1 MIGFV
6 KKIGMSRIFVGD
18 KIVPVTALLFDTNYV
33 LQTKTLEKDN
43 YQAVQIGAYKKS
55 KSDKAILGHISKYS
69 ELDHNLLQLGE
80 FEFELPED
88 KKTIEISD
96 FTLEDKLNI
105 SGITKGKGFAGAV
118 KRYHFRGQPA
128 SHGHD
133 HKRAVGSIGARWP
146 QRTLPGKKMAGRM
159 GNVTRTV
166 QNQTIVGLDLEN
178 KLIFIQGS
186 VPGANG
192 NYLKIQ
198 KIIKLPKKTK
208 LIKTK

>member
-6 KKIGMSRIFVGD
+6 KKIGMSRIFVED
-18 KIVPVTALLFDTNYV
+18 KIVPVTVLLYETNYV

-55 KSDKAILGHISKYS
+55 KSNKAILGHIGKHT

-80 FEFELPED
+80 FQVELEAD

-96 FTLEDKLNI
+96 FNLDDKINI
-105 SGITKGKGFAGAV
+105 SGITKGKGFAGVV

-133 HKRAVGSIGARWP
+133 HKRAPGSIGARWP

-159 GNVTRTV
+159 GNEARTV
-166 QNQTIVGLDLEN
+166 QNQTIVAIDSEN
-178 KLIFIQGS
+178 KLIFIKGS

-198 KIIKLPKKTK
+198 KVIKKPKKTK